1 MAAVFILFQSDFF
14 SVEISSSF
22 LYWVQTFFQS
32 LKLRA
37 KQLGQFACKLNDS
50 GMVALKYGAEI
61 KHDME
66 VVRAFAFHR
75 CGLDS
80 TSEPGTVVIFS
91 K

>member
-37 KQLGQFACKLNDS
+37 KELGQFACKLNDS
-50 GMVALKYGAEI
+50 GMVALKHGAGI

-75 CGLDS
+75 YGLDS
-80 TSEPGTVVIFS
+80 TSEPGTV
-91 K
+91 